1 MYFKGDFHN
10 HSIES
15 DGNLSPIDVVKRAK
29 SKHIDIMSLTDHD
42 TTDGVLD
49 AIKEGISLNVKV
61 IPGMELSTSFNNESI
76 HILAYFK
83 DDCYLKEE
91 FQTYLKNLTNYRV
104 ERAKKIVDLLKIHF
118 NIVLDYKNVLK
129 IAEGVVARPH
139 IAKAIIDAGYPY
151 SIDYIFQNI
160 INEDSPAYIP
170 NKKLTTK
177 DGISL
182 LKEFNAVVV
191 LAHPVLIKKSPVEE
205 LLKLDFDGIEA
216 IYPLN
221 TKEKTNEYLKLA
233 KKYNKIITAG
243 SDFHNLNIGDNKHSD
258 IGTSTLDSKNIE
270 IFLNKLL

>member
-139 IAKAIIDAGYPY
+139 IAKAIMDAGYPY